1 MTRADVAVAELRSW
15 EEIAPYRDEWNAL
28 LEASPGDTLFVRHEW
43 LENWWLHFAG
53 GRRLALFVAREGGRL
68 VAALPLLEERG
79 SVGGAPATILRSLTN
94 AHAFRYNALARP
106 GSTGALAAIWTH
118 LRRRERPWDVV
129 MMEEVPDDARVI
141 DPLLDAA
148 RADGARVGV
157 WHGADVP
164 YLPTSG
170 TWEAYHASLS
180 KNMRANLRK
189 KGRRLEEEG
198 EVSFRRLR
206 EPSEVAEGMRA
217 GLALEGSGWK
227 AQAGS
232 AILSD
237 ETLSRFYTRWAE
249 IAAANGW
256 LRLSF
261 LDVNGTPVAFD
272 FSTLYGGRYYD
283 LKMGYDPAWERFSV
297 GQLLKARILEACFG
311 DETGEYDFLGASMRA
326 KDDWMPRK
334 RGHDWYFVFRPGLY
348 GRWLHDLKFVLA
360 PAAKRILGR

>member
-1 MTRADVAVAELRSW
+1 MNRAEVAVAELSDW
-15 EEIAPYRDEWNAL
+15 AELAPLREEWNDL
-28 LEASPGDTLFVRHEW
+28 VASSPADTLFLRHEW

-53 GRRLALFVAREGGRL
+53 GRRLAIFVAREGGRL

-79 SVGGAPATILRSLTN
+79 SVGGVPAKVLRSLTN
-94 AHAFRYNALARP
+94 GHSFRYNALARP
-106 GSTGALAAIWTH
+106 DAAHALVAIWAH
-118 LRRRERPWDVV
+118 LRWRARPWDVIL
-129 MMEEVPDDARVI
+129 MEEVPDDARVI
-141 DPLLDAA
+141 DPLLEAA
-148 RADGARVGV
+148 RADDARVGV

-164 YLPTSG
+164 YLPTDG

-189 KGRRLEEEG
+189 KKRRLEEEG
-198 EVSFRRLR
+198 TVSFRRLR
-206 EPSEVAEGMRA
+206 EPAEVAEGMRA

-227 AQAGS
+227 AEAGS

-237 ETLSRFYTRWAE
+237 ETLFRFYTRWAE

-261 LDVNGTPVAFD
+261 QDVNGTPVAFD
-272 FSTLYGGRYYD
+272 LSTLYGGRYYD

-297 GQLLKARILEACFG
+297 GQLLKARILEACFE
-311 DETGEYDFLGASMRA
+311 DETREYDFLGASMRA
-326 KDDWMPRK
+326 KDDWMPQK

-348 GRWLHDLKFVLA
+348 GRWLHAVKFLLT
-360 PAAKRILGR
+360 PAAKRLFAR